1 VREENICADRLQK
14 ILQLHLILQT
24 ILSLTNNNSYSV
36 TDKTT
41 DLIDIFYDKEKNRQN
56 NSNSQQIIR
65 KSSKAKYQIFD
76 EVEFARGREILGDLI
91 VHGMIASGGTDIDWL
106 IEHSG
111 GFIILEFKG
120 FHNDK
125 INIAKGQ
132 MIAYEKL
139 HEKLNQTTKC
149 YLYIVGC
156 DEIDFSNPDATVW
169 IFEMKQWKIGAIP
182 KNTSDIYGDDSG
194 KQNKFI
200 VYREYM
206 EEISIEKLREMI
218 DKHWKEFEKITL

>member
-1 VREENICADRLQK
+1 MVSETSDFLD
-14 ILQLHLILQT
+14 T
-24 ILSLTNNNSYSV
+24 
-36 TDKTT
+36 
-41 DLIDIFYDKEKNRQN
+41 FYDKENPAKINH
-56 NSNSQQIIR
+56 NSNQIIR

-76 EVEFARGREILGDLI
+76 EAEFTRGREVLGDLI

-106 IEHSG
+106 IEHRE

-139 HEKLNQTTKC
+139 HEKLNQATKC

-156 DEIDFSNPDATVW
+156 DDIDFSNPDSTIW
-169 IFEMKQWKIGAIP
+169 IFEMNQWKKGAIP
-182 KNTSDIYGDDSG
+182 KNTSDIYENDS
-194 KQNKFI
+194 KRQNKFI

-206 EEISIEKLREMI
+206 DEISVEKLRDI
-218 DKHWKEFEKITL
+218 VDSHWKEFEKI

>member
-1 VREENICADRLQK
+1 MIDEAQDLINMIYEKKTSKQEVQNTSKK
-14 ILQLHLILQT
+14 IL
-24 ILSLTNNNSYSV
+24 
-36 TDKTT
+36 
-41 DLIDIFYDKEKNRQN
+41 
-56 NSNSQQIIR
+56 R

-76 EVEFARGREILGDLI
+76 ESEFTRGREVLGEII

-106 IEHSG
+106 IEHKGS
-111 GFIILEFKG
+111 FIILEFKG

-125 INIAKGQ
+125 INIPQGQ

-139 HEKLNQTTKC
+139 YEKLNLVTKC

-156 DEIDFSNPDATVW
+156 DDIDFSNPDSPIW
-169 IFEMKQWKIGAIP
+169 IFEMNQWLNNIIP
-182 KNTSDIYGDDSG
+182 KNTTDIYDQKLN

-206 EEISIEKLREMI
+206 EEINVEKLRELI
-218 DKHWKEFEKITL
+218 DSHWKEFEKL